1 MLNSPLSGKTVVI
14 TGELSG
20 MKRKEAQAKAESLGV
35 KVSSSVSKNTD
46 FVVIGKDPG
55 SKYHK
60 ALELGVEILSEE
72 EFNKLIMREK

>member
-1 MLNSPLSGKTVVI
+1 MGRGDFPHLDN
-14 TGELSG
+14 
-20 MKRKEAQAKAESLGV
+20 
-35 KVSSSVSKNTD
+35 SSVSKNTD

-60 ALELGVEILSEE
+60 ALELGVKILSEE